1 MAASV
6 KINIDSP
13 MFFVRGDW
21 LWYREGY

>member
-13 MFFVRGDW
+13 IFFVRGDW